1 MIIQIDFQILCN
13 KIPKAMGIII
23 SFIIP
28 FYVMFIFN
36 IVKDNINYVK
46 IILDFLKQINFHEK
60 FFPLL
65 FFLNW
70 LLLKVILLSLFG
82 LSIWIWIDGSL
93 GFSCLKEGERH
104 LWWSSTLSS
113 QENKEITKS
122 FKLPLR

>member
-46 IILDFLKQINFHEK
+46 VILDFLKQINFHEK

-70 LLLKVILLSLFG
+70 LLLKVILFSFWTIHLDLDRWFSRLFLPERRRKTPMVVLRSL
-82 LSIWIWIDGSL
+82 
-93 GFSCLKEGERH
+93 
-104 LWWSSTLSS
+104 
-113 QENKEITKS
+113 
-122 FKLPLR
+122 LPRE